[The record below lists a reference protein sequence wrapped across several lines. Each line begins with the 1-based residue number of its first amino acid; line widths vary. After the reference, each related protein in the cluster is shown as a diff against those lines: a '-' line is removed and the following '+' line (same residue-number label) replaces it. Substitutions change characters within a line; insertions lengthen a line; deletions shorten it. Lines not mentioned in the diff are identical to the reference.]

1 MAVNNTQIWAIIGLA
16 AAALI
21 GLAVYLG
28 VDLAAVGRALLWL
41 KEFAQ

>member
-1 MAVNNTQIWAIIGLA
+1 MTTRQYWVVIVLL

-21 GLAVYLG
+21 GVALYLG
-28 VDLAAVGRALLWL
+28 IDLNAVGRALLWL

>member
-1 MAVNNTQIWAIIGLA
+1 MSERQYWAILLLI

-28 VDLAAVGRALLWL
+28 VDLEAVGRALVWL
-41 KEFAQ
+41 KEFVQ